1 MGMDTYMTQ
10 GWEERFQDLFQSS
23 SIRLELNLGPIRLKG
38 MEQLTST
45 KGRQVSKL
53 IVALTTTLFTLIFVS
68 PSQAN
73 WAVIN
78 EDANSVREFLVS
90 SDEVV
95 SIPQIGKMYAVV
107 EDGMIIKFVTWTSK
121 MHQELLVSLPYSLM
135 VNYIDITGI
144 LRAEPINHGDKIYVQ
159 VTESAKV
166 ELDDKFVS
174 APVIDL
180 PVFEGEAIVETGA
193 EILAVNVNP
202 DYSTSMTIKPIENND
217 PNKIVAIQVIADGM
231 SWTSITTD
239 NSSTPITVNHL
250 PANELVTVQIAVR
263 DLQTNQ
269 ETIIQNVLTPT
280 GSVEIPV
287 IPNSRNVEQ
296 DRAEIS
302 APKVE
307 TGSNGSSVKISFDQ
321 IANFDQE
328 RTRAAIVV
336 VGPGGSTT
344 YIGIDG
350 NGGSVNVG
358 DLSPTVNYVIKLV
371 IRDVDSGEET
381 IIMADK

>member
-1 MGMDTYMTQ
+1 M
-10 GWEERFQDLFQSS
+10 FK
-23 SIRLELNLGPIRLKG
+23 LK
-38 MEQLTST
+38 
-45 KGRQVSKL
+45 
-53 IVALTTTLFTLIFVS
+53 VAITTTLFLFIFTS

-78 EDANSVREFLVS
+78 EDANSVREFVVS

-95 SIPQIGKMYAVV
+95 KFPQIGKMYAVV
-107 EDGMIIKFVTWTSK
+107 EDGLIIKFVTWTSK
-121 MHQELLVSLPYSLM
+121 MQQELLISLPYSLM

-144 LRAEPINHGDKIYVQ
+144 LRAEPINHGDKIFVQ

-180 PVFEGEAIVETGA
+180 PVFEGEAILETGA
-193 EILAVNVNP
+193 EILAVKVNP

-217 PNKIVAIQVIADGM
+217 PNKVVAIQVIADGM

-239 NSSTPITVNHL
+239 NSSTPITINHL
-250 PANELVTVQIAVR
+250 PANELVTVQTVLR
-263 DLQTNQ
+263 DVQTNQ
-269 ETIIQNVLTPT
+269 ETIIQNVLTST
-280 GSVEIPV
+280 ATAEIPV

-296 DRAEIS
+296 DRASIF
-302 APKVE
+302 APRVNTE
-307 TGSNGSSVKISFDQ
+307 ANGTTLRISFDQ
-321 IANFDQE
+321 ISNFDQE
-328 RTRAAIVV
+328 KTRAAIML

-350 NGGSVNVG
+350 NGGYVNVG
-358 DLSPTVNYVIKLV
+358 DLSPTTNYVIKLV

-381 IIMADK
+381 IIMADR

>member
-1 MGMDTYMTQ
+1 M
-10 GWEERFQDLFQSS
+10 
-23 SIRLELNLGPIRLKG
+23 
-38 MEQLTST
+38 
-45 KGRQVSKL
+45 SKL
-53 IVALTTTLFTLIFVS
+53 KVALTTTLFILIFAS

-73 WAVIN
+73 WAVVS
-78 EDANSVREFLVS
+78 EDANSVREFVVS

-121 MHQELLVSLPYSLM
+121 MQQELLVSLPYSLM

-159 VTESAKV
+159 VTESTKV
-166 ELDDKFVS
+166 KLDDEFVS

-180 PVFEGEAIVETGA
+180 PMFEGEATVETGA
-193 EILAVNVNP
+193 EILAVTVNP

-269 ETIIQNVLTPT
+269 ETIIQNVLTST

-287 IPNSRNVEQ
+287 MPNSRDSDLDLATIATPQSQVVVNG
-296 DRAEIS
+296 DAKS
-302 APKVE
+302 A
-307 TGSNGSSVKISFDQ
+307 TISFAPIENLDSSK
-321 IANFDQE
+321 
-328 RTRAAIVV
+328 TLVSIVV

-344 YIGIDG
+344 SIGVG
-350 NGGSVNVG
+350 GSGGSVTVS
-358 DLSPTVNYVIKLV
+358 DLGAAFGYTVKMI
-371 IRDVDSGEET
+371 IRDLNSGEET
-381 IIMADK
+381 VISGGRI

>member
-1 MGMDTYMTQ
+1 MHTFLAATNTGFTLQLVRIHM
-10 GWEERFQDLFQSS
+10 FK
-23 SIRLELNLGPIRLKG
+23 LK
-38 MEQLTST
+38 
-45 KGRQVSKL
+45 
-53 IVALTTTLFTLIFVS
+53 VALTTTLFLFIFTS

-73 WAVIN
+73 WAVVS

-95 SIPQIGKMYAVV
+95 SIPQIGTMYAVV
-107 EDGMIIKFVTWTSK
+107 EDGIIIKFVTWTVK
-121 MHQELLVSLPYSLM
+121 MSEEIIVALPDALV
-135 VNYIDITGI
+135 VKYIDITGV

-166 ELDDKFVS
+166 ELDNEFVS

-180 PVFEGEAIVETGA
+180 PIFEGEAIVETGA
-193 EILAVNVNP
+193 EILAVNVNS

-217 PNKIVAIQVIADGM
+217 ANKVVAIQVIADGM

-250 PANELVTVQIAVR
+250 PANELVTVQTVLR
-263 DLQTNQ
+263 DVQTNQ
-269 ETIIQNVLTPT
+269 ETIIQNVLTST
-280 GSVEIPV
+280 GVVEIPV

-328 RTRAAIVV
+328 KTRAAIMV

-358 DLSPTVNYVIKLV
+358 DLSPTANYVIKLV
-371 IRDVDSGEET
+371 IRDVGSGEET
-381 IIMADK
+381 IIMADRKI

>member
-1 MGMDTYMTQ
+1 M
-10 GWEERFQDLFQSS
+10 FK
-23 SIRLELNLGPIRLKG
+23 LK
-38 MEQLTST
+38 
-45 KGRQVSKL
+45 
-53 IVALTTTLFTLIFVS
+53 VALTTTLFLFIFTS

-73 WAVIN
+73 WAVIS
-78 EDANSVREFLVS
+78 EDANSVREFVVS
-90 SDEVV
+90 SNEVV
-95 SIPQIGKMYAVV
+95 SFPQIGTMYAVV
-107 EDGMIIKFVTWTSK
+107 EDGIIIKFVTWTSK
-121 MHQELLVSLPYSLM
+121 MQQELLVSLPYSLM

-166 ELDDKFVS
+166 ELDNEFVS

-193 EILAVNVNP
+193 EILAVTVNP

-217 PNKIVAIQVIADGM
+217 PNKVVAIQVIADGM

-250 PANELVTVQIAVR
+250 PANELVTVQTVLR
-263 DLQTNQ
+263 DVQTNQ
-269 ETIIQNVLTPT
+269 ETIIQNVLTST

-296 DRAEIS
+296 DRAKIF
-302 APKVE
+302 APVVNTE
-307 TGSNGSSVKISFDQ
+307 ANGTAVRISFDQ
-321 IANFDQE
+321 IANFDE
-328 RTRAAIVV
+328 EKTRAAIMV

-350 NGGSVNVG
+350 KGGSVNVG
-358 DLSPTVNYVIKLV
+358 DLSPTSNYVIKLV
-371 IRDVDSGEET
+371 IRDVGSGEET
-381 IIMADK
+381 IIMADR

>member
-1 MGMDTYMTQ
+1 MHTFLAATNTGFTLQLVRIHM
-10 GWEERFQDLFQSS
+10 FK
-23 SIRLELNLGPIRLKG
+23 LK
-38 MEQLTST
+38 
-45 KGRQVSKL
+45 
-53 IVALTTTLFTLIFVS
+53 VALTTTLFLFIFTS

-73 WAVIN
+73 WAVVS

-95 SIPQIGKMYAVV
+95 SIPQIGTMYAVV
-107 EDGMIIKFVTWTSK
+107 EDGIIIKFVTWTAK
-121 MHQELLVSLPYSLM
+121 MSEEIIVTLPDALV
-135 VNYIDITGI
+135 VKYIDITGV

-217 PNKIVAIQVIADGM
+217 PNKVVAIQVIADGM

-250 PANELVTVQIAVR
+250 PANELVTVQTVLR
-263 DLQTNQ
+263 DLKTNE
-269 ETIIQNVLTPT
+269 ETIIQNVLTST
-280 GSVEIPV
+280 GVVEIPV

-328 RTRAAIVV
+328 KTRAAIMV

-381 IIMADK
+381 VIMADK

>member
-1 MGMDTYMTQ
+1 MTQ

-144 LRAEPINHGDKIYVQ
+144 LRAEPN
-159 VTESAKV
+159 
-166 ELDDKFVS
+166 
-174 APVIDL
+174 
-180 PVFEGEAIVETGA
+180 
-193 EILAVNVNP
+193 
-202 DYSTSMTIKPIENND
+202 TI
-217 PNKIVAIQVIADGM
+217 
-231 SWTSITTD
+231 
-239 NSSTPITVNHL
+239 
-250 PANELVTVQIAVR
+250 
-263 DLQTNQ
+263 
-269 ETIIQNVLTPT
+269 
-280 GSVEIPV
+280 
-287 IPNSRNVEQ
+287 
-296 DRAEIS
+296 
-302 APKVE
+302 
-307 TGSNGSSVKISFDQ
+307 
-321 IANFDQE
+321 
-328 RTRAAIVV
+328 
-336 VGPGGSTT
+336 
-344 YIGIDG
+344 
-350 NGGSVNVG
+350 
-358 DLSPTVNYVIKLV
+358 
-371 IRDVDSGEET
+371 
-381 IIMADK
+381 